1 MTCPIGGNVEL
12 NDDQVS
18 ELQAQIGVYYNHAIG
33 YAQGELGV
41 KCRLAWEYYY
51 GKLPEPVTEGSS
63 KWVDRAVWE
72 AVNGTLQELISV
84 FTSGE
89 EAVRFCP
96 MYTGDADAA
105 RASTKMVNKVLLRDN
120 MGYNVLHDAFKECLV
135 ARNSF
140 VKRYWSEKKKT
151 VMEEFE
157 DMSQDELNI
166 YLSSLEGDII
176 EMDTEEVEPEE
187 DEEGAESTFKGNVT
201 YEIKKE
207 GVVVEYV
214 PFEQVIIEPT
224 ATSLQDCNY
233 IAHRVRKSK
242 DELLQMG
249 FDLELVDGLQP
260 ASSDIE
266 AGVIANA
273 RINNLSPLNVSDVL
287 VVGDDKADKL
297 WLHEHY
303 LKTSLVDGFEEIL
316 QVFTVHNQVLE
327 VNRVNEFPFETF
339 TPFPIPGSIWG
350 ESVYDITKDIQDLT
364 TSVVRGMIDNIMN
377 ANFRR
382 YQAVTGAFDR
392 KSLLNNRPGAVIEV
406 QQIGA
411 VQPFDYH
418 QLPAGVTNLLEYI
431 EGKKEM
437 RTGVS
442 KLGQGLD
449 PSVFKNDNS
458 FATVNMMLTTAQ
470 NRLRM
475 VARNIAQRGMMQLML
490 GIYNLIRQNGKE
502 PIRIETANGEITIDP
517 RSLPPRSDMIVSVA
531 VGEAERRERAQSLQ
545 AIMMAMT
552 QTPQLQQF
560 FQPNNAYFLAAQM
573 MESMGITDVENFITP
588 LDKIPPPQP
597 DPMQE
602 MNMQALQ
609 EQIKQLQV
617 TTQKMVQEVMQ
628 ENRKAEFEQIKAADE
643 ISIRRGESQAKQEE
657 ITLKM
662 SIDERKLLL
671 DERRI
676 AIEEQ
681 LAGIQQEKNDI
692 KREELLLEAQL
703 EERMQRPVSL
713 GAS

>member
-1 MTCPIGGNVEL
+1 MTCQIGGNVGL

-51 GKLPEPVTEGSS
+51 GRLPEPVTDGSS

-96 MYTGDADAA
+96 MFTGDADAA
-105 RASTKMVNKVLLRDN
+105 RASTKLVNKVLLRDN
-120 MGYNVLHDAFKECLV
+120 QGYNVLHDAFKECLV

-140 VKRYWSEKKKT
+140 IKRYWSEKKKT
-151 VMEEFE
+151 VIEEFE

-176 EMDTEEVEPEE
+176 EMNTEEVEAED
-187 DEEGAESTFKGNVT
+187 DEEGSESTFRGDVT

-214 PFEQVIIEPT
+214 PFEQVTVEPT

-233 IAHRVRKSK
+233 IAHHVRKSK

-249 FDLELVDGLQP
+249 FLPEIVQDLQP

-266 AGVIANA
+266 VGVIANA

-287 VVGDDKADKL
+287 VVGDEKADKL

-316 QVFTVHNQVLE
+316 QVFTVHNQILE
-327 VNRVNEFPFETF
+327 VNRVNEFPFETM

-350 ESVYDITKDIQDLT
+350 ESVFDITKDIQDLT
-364 TSVVRGMIDNIMN
+364 TSIVRGMIDNIMN

-418 QLPAGVTNLLEYI
+418 QLPPGITNLLEYV

-517 RSLPPRSDMIVSVA
+517 RTLPPRNEMIVSVA

-602 MNMQALQ
+602 MNMQAMQ

-628 ENRKAEFEQIKAADE
+628 DNRKAEFEQIKAADE

-662 SIDERKLLL
+662 SIDERKLML

-703 EERMQRPVSL
+703 EERMQRPVAL